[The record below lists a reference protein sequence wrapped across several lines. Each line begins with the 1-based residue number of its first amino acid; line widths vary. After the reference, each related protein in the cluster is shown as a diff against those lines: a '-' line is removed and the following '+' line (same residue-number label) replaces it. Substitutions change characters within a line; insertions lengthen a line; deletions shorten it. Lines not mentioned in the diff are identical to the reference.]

1 MQSAQ
6 RGRSTSAAEVTNISP
21 HGFWLLIGE
30 QERFVSFKAF
40 PWFREATI
48 AAITHVELPSPHH
61 LHWPELDIDLAVDS
75 LDHPER
81 YPLVSRARATTRR
94 KSTAAAVKDRR
105 AGYSAR
111 RKGRR
116 RTSTTY

>member
-1 MQSAQ
+1 MKSSQ
-6 RGRSTSAAEVTNISP
+6 RGRNTSAVEVTNISP
-21 HGFWLLIGE
+21 DGFWLLIGE

-48 AAITHVELPSPHH
+48 AALTHVELPSPHH
-61 LHWPELDIDLAVDS
+61 LHWPELDIDLAVES

-81 YPLVSRARATTRR
+81 YPLVSRTL
-94 KSTAAAVKDRR
+94 AVKERR
-105 AGYSAR
+105 AAYKAQ

-116 RTSTTY
+116 RPL

>member
-1 MQSAQ
+1 MPSAQ
-6 RGRSTSAAEVTNISP
+6 RGRSTSAVEVTNISP

-30 QERFVSFKAF
+30 KERFVSFKEF

-48 AAITHVELPSPHH
+48 AALTSVELPSPHH

-75 LDHPER
+75 LDYPER
-81 YPLVSRARATTRR
+81 YPLVSRVRPNKRLRPEAAT
-94 KSTAAAVKDRR
+94 VKERR
-105 AGYSAR
+105 AVYRAQ

-116 RTSTTY
+116 RSA